1 MPPDARPHPARS
13 AIERGDVAALGE
25 LLAPDVEFRS
35 PAVYRPYRGRD
46 PVVAVLRVVAQ
57 VFEDFRYVAE
67 WCDGRT
73 TILCFEA
80 KVGDRELQGVDIL
93 EDGRDGLIE
102 RFTVMI
108 RPLSGLQALAAAV
121 AARVEAS

>member
-1 MPPDARPHPARS
+1 MPPDATPHPARA
-13 AIERGDVAALGE
+13 AIERGDVGALSE
-25 LLAPDVEFRS
+25 LLAPDIEFRS

-46 PVVAVLRVVAQ
+46 TVVALLGVVAH

-67 WCDGRT
+67 WRDGST

-93 EDGRDGLIE
+93 EGDHDGLIQ

-121 AARVEAS
+121 AARVESP

>member
-1 MPPDARPHPARS
+1 MPPDAMHPARA
-13 AIERGDVAALGE
+13 AIERGDVAALAE

-46 PVVAVLRVVAQ
+46 TVVALLAVVAQ
-57 VFEDFRYVAE
+57 VFDDFRYFAE
-67 WCDGRT
+67 WRDGRT
-73 TILCFEA
+73 TILCLEA

-93 EDGRDGLIE
+93 EAGDHGLIE

-121 AARVEAS
+121 AARVEAT